1 MRITIDTNVFYQALR
16 NNSGAS
22 YFILKLI
29 RERKLELA
37 LSIPVFIE
45 YEGVLLRQSSLKDL
59 GLKKTEIDSFLDLI
73 ILFGSAFDI
82 NFLMRPNLRDE
93 NDNIFV
99 ELAFASRS
107 KFLIT
112 SNVKD
117 YTINKE
123 LLFDSFALIT
133 PADFVKFWRKYN
145 D

>member
-16 NNSGAS
+16 SNSGAS

-45 YEGVLLRQSSLKDL
+45 YEDVLLRQNSLKDL
-59 GLKKTEIDSFLDLI
+59 GLKKTEIEYFLDLI

-133 PADFVKFWRKYN
+133 PTDFVKFWRKYN